1 MKKLIL
7 IRHAKSSWEFNVQDI
22 ERPLS
27 NRGKNDAK
35 LMSIILK
42 DLNIEVDH
50 IYSSNSKRTL
60 QTSQIFVKNLELQ
73 NVPTNENE
81 RLYDFSGEKVESFIR
96 AIPSNLNTVIIFTH
110 NNTCT
115 NLLEKFAGL
124 NKHVPTCGIL
134 IFDFDVS
141 LWDEIES
148 GKCDFYF
155 PKHFK

>member
-1 MKKLIL
+1 LKKLIL

-27 NRGKNDAK
+27 NRGKSDAK

-42 DLNIEVDH
+42 DLNIDVDH

>member
-27 NRGKNDAK
+27 NRGKSDAK

-42 DLNIEVDH
+42 DLNIDVDH

>member
-7 IRHAKSSWEFNVQDI
+7 VRHAKSSWEFNVQDI

-27 NRGKNDAK
+27 NRGSSDAK
-35 LMSIILK
+35 LMSIFLK
-42 DLNIEVDH
+42 GLNIEIDH
-50 IYSSNSKRTL
+50 IYTSNSKRTL
-60 QTSQIFVKNLELQ
+60 QTSQIFIKNLELYE
-73 NVPTNENE
+73 VPISENE
-81 RLYDFSGEKVESFIR
+81 RLYDFSGENVESFIR

-110 NNTCT
+110 NNSCT

-124 NKHVPTCGIL
+124 SKHVPTCGIL

-141 LWDEIES
+141 LWDEIDT

>member
-7 IRHAKSSWEFNVQDI
+7 IRHAKSSWKFNVQDI

-27 NRGKNDAK
+27 NRGKSDAK

-50 IYSSNSKRTL
+50 IYSSNSKRAL

-73 NVPTNENE
+73 NVSINENE

-96 AIPSNLNTVIIFTH
+96 AIPSNLNTVIIFTP
-110 NNTCT
+110 NN
-115 NLLEKFAGL
+115 
-124 NKHVPTCGIL
+124 
-134 IFDFDVS
+134 
-141 LWDEIES
+141 
-148 GKCDFYF
+148 
-155 PKHFK
+155 

>member
-27 NRGKNDAK
+27 NRGKSDAK

-155 PKHFK
+155 PKQFK

>member
-27 NRGKNDAK
+27 NRGKSDAK

>member
-1 MKKLIL
+1 LKKLIL

-27 NRGKNDAK
+27 NRGKSDAK

-42 DLNIEVDH
+42 DLNIDVDH

-155 PKHFK
+155 PKQFK

>member
-1 MKKLIL
+1 LKKLIL

-27 NRGKNDAK
+27 NRGKSDAK

-73 NVPTNENE
+73 NVPINENE

-115 NLLEKFAGL
+115 NLLQKFAGL

-141 LWDEIES
+141 LWNEIES

>member
-27 NRGKNDAK
+27 KRGKNDAK

-60 QTSQIFVKNLELQ
+60 QTSQIFIKNLELQ
-73 NVPTNENE
+73 NVPINENE
-81 RLYDFSGEKVESFIR
+81 MLYDFSGEKVESFIR
-96 AIPSNLNTVIIFTH
+96 AIPSNLNSVIIFTH

-115 NLLEKFAGL
+115 NLLEKFVGL
-124 NKHVPTCGIL
+124 KKHVPTCGIL

-141 LWDEIES
+141 LWDEIQR

>member
-1 MKKLIL
+1 LKKLIL

-27 NRGKNDAK
+27 NRGKSDAK

-73 NVPTNENE
+73 NVPINENE

-115 NLLEKFAGL
+115 NLLQKFAGL

>member
-27 NRGKNDAK
+27 NRGKSDAK

-73 NVPTNENE
+73 NVPINENE

-115 NLLEKFAGL
+115 NLLQKFAGL

>member
-27 NRGKNDAK
+27 NRGKSDAK

-50 IYSSNSKRTL
+50 IYSSNSKRAL

>member
-27 NRGKNDAK
+27 NRGKSDAK

-115 NLLEKFAGL
+115 NLLQKFAGL

>member
-27 NRGKNDAK
+27 NRGKSDAK

-73 NVPTNENE
+73 NVPINENE

-115 NLLEKFAGL
+115 NLLQKFAGL

-141 LWDEIES
+141 LWNEIES

>member
-27 NRGKNDAK
+27 NRGKSDAK

-73 NVPTNENE
+73 NVPINENE

-148 GKCDFYF
+148 GKCEFYF

>member
-7 IRHAKSSWEFNVQDI
+7 VRHAKSSWELNVQDI

-27 NRGKNDAK
+27 NRGSSDAK
-35 LMSIILK
+35 LMSIFLK
-42 DLNIEVDH
+42 GLNIEIDH
-50 IYSSNSKRTL
+50 IYTSNSKRTL
-60 QTSQIFVKNLELQ
+60 QTSQIFIKNLELHEL
-73 NVPTNENE
+73 PINENE

-96 AIPSNLNTVIIFTH
+96 DIPSNLNTVIIFTH
-110 NNTCT
+110 NNSCT

-124 NKHVPTCGIL
+124 SKHVPTCGIL

-141 LWDEIES
+141 LWYEIDT

>member
-1 MKKLIL
+1 LKKLIL

-27 NRGKNDAK
+27 NRGKSDAK